1 MQSPASPRI
10 IVLARPE
17 LAREVEA
24 ILRGAGHE
32 VYRTPDAA
40 GVISLVARIKP
51 HLVII
56 ALDLPWADA
65 AETPY
70 NVACHLRQVPVLLI
84 DAVNGDGDAF
94 SIPRLP
100 SPVDH
105 AVLQRMVSELLQSSA
120 AGQTD

>member
-1 MQSPASPRI
+1 MDTQPAQRI

-24 ILRGAGHE
+24 TLRGAGHE

-40 GVISLVARIKP
+40 GVLALVARIRP

-56 ALDLPWADA
+56 AQDLPWADA
-65 AETPY
+65 TEPPFR
-70 NVACHLRQVPVLLI
+70 VARDMNRTPVLLI
-84 DAVNGDGDAF
+84 DTVNGDGAA
-94 SIPRLP
+94 SGIPWLP

-105 AVLQRMVSELLQSSA
+105 AALQQMVARLLQPSPA
-120 AGQTD
+120 LQVG